1 MAKFL
6 SNNLAGNVVV
16 TEQLILDVDCDV
28 ENMEKVELRD

>member
-6 SNNLAGNVVV
+6 SHNLAGNVVV